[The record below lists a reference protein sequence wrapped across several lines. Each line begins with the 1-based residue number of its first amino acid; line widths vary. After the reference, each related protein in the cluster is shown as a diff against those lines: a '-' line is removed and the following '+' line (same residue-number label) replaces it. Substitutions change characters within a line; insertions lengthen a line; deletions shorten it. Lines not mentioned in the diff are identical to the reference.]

1 MINLIVNV
9 VTFKNRL
16 AIGRNGDLIFKLKD
30 DLQFFKN
37 ITTDNL
43 SQNSKLNKNI
53 VLMGRKTWFSIP
65 QKYRPLDGRINLVLT
80 NDPQLITPI
89 PKNLNSS
96 KSECYFITMDTF
108 WKIYKK
114 YTPNVFVIGG
124 SNIYNYFLKPNDEK
138 VIIDKIYLTDV
149 KTENG
154 SNVKFDKENEP
165 DTFINNF
172 DSKFKLIGYS
182 KKYFQ
187 DNLSYRILTYK
198 NTNVV
203 SEEQK
208 YLDYMKHIL
217 DNGNVRDDRTGTG
230 TISVFG
236 NQMKFD
242 ISQSIPLMTTKRVP
256 FKTIVSELLWMLR
269 GDTDAKIL
277 ERKGIKIWSGNTSR
291 EFLDKRGLEHYEEGI
306 LGAGY
311 GFQYRHF
318 GANYSQTFGDT
329 SKIDTSLIGGV
340 DQLKYVEDL
349 LKNDPF
355 SRRIM
360 ISAWNPPDFKKTA
373 LVPCFP
379 GGTLVLT
386 NNGYKNIENV
396 LLSDKLFTHKGNWKD
411 IVNLQQKEYNDEMYE
426 FQLMYNSKKI
436 KATKEHPFFVRNV
449 ERKKDGTIISYSK
462 EPYWCD
468 AKNITKNHIMCL
480 PINKS
485 NKIPEFNINKG
496 INQYKDDIINK
507 KIENKNEWFMLG
519 YFIGDGWINLKDR
532 ENKFNFVINKTQM
545 YVFEK
550 ISSIVHLT
558 FKNETE
564 SVTTYT
570 CSNKIWWEIIK
581 DFGHLAHNKKI
592 PEWVQD
598 APKEY
603 IEWFIEGYLAADGCK
618 TDKNYETYTTVSA
631 DLAYGLQR
639 LYAKL
644 KKMLS
649 VTYQIRPKTK
659 IIEGRTV
666 NQRNTYNMRL
676 VKISKRKYIKNVDDD
691 YINFPV
697 LKINKEI
704 KNTKVYNFEVVD
716 DNSYTVQNISV
727 HNCHYSIQFYVTEE
741 QNEKYLSCMFIMRS
755 SDGLLGLP
763 CNILGYSVLTYILAK
778 KYNMKP
784 KELVYISG
792 DGHIYQNH
800 VPMVKEQMT
809 RVPRPFPKL
818 KLDDSII
825 TKQWNEI
832 TEDDFEIIGY
842 HPYEAIKAPM
852 AI

>member
-1 MINLIVNV
+1 MINLIACVT
-9 VTFKNRL
+9 TFKNRL
-16 AIGRNGDLIFKLKD
+16 AIGRNGDLLFKLKD
-30 DLQFFKN
+30 DMKFFKN
-37 ITTDNL
+37 ITKDNL
-43 SQNSKLNKNI
+43 SQNSKLKKNV

-65 QKYRPLDGRINLVLT
+65 QKFRPLDGRINLVLT

-89 PKNLNSS
+89 PQNLNNSS
-96 KSECYFITMDTF
+96 SSFYFITMDTF

-124 SNIYNYFLKPNDEK
+124 SNIYNYFLNRREGAEALVDR
-138 VIIDKIYLTDV
+138 VYLTDV

-154 SNVKFDKENEP
+154 NNVKFDKESEP
-165 DTFINNF
+165 DTFMDHP

-182 KKYFQ
+182 EKYYQ

-198 NTNVV
+198 NTNVI
-203 SEEQK
+203 SEEHH

-373 LVPCFP
+373 LVPC
-379 GGTLVLT
+379 
-386 NNGYKNIENV
+386 
-396 LLSDKLFTHKGNWKD
+396 
-411 IVNLQQKEYNDEMYE
+411 
-426 FQLMYNSKKI
+426 
-436 KATKEHPFFVRNV
+436 
-449 ERKKDGTIISYSK
+449 
-462 EPYWCD
+462 
-468 AKNITKNHIMCL
+468 
-480 PINKS
+480 
-485 NKIPEFNINKG
+485 
-496 INQYKDDIINK
+496 
-507 KIENKNEWFMLG
+507 
-519 YFIGDGWINLKDR
+519 
-532 ENKFNFVINKTQM
+532 
-545 YVFEK
+545 
-550 ISSIVHLT
+550 
-558 FKNETE
+558 
-564 SVTTYT
+564 
-570 CSNKIWWEIIK
+570 
-581 DFGHLAHNKKI
+581 
-592 PEWVQD
+592 
-598 APKEY
+598 
-603 IEWFIEGYLAADGCK
+603 
-618 TDKNYETYTTVSA
+618 
-631 DLAYGLQR
+631 
-639 LYAKL
+639 
-644 KKMLS
+644 
-649 VTYQIRPKTK
+649 
-659 IIEGRTV
+659 
-666 NQRNTYNMRL
+666 
-676 VKISKRKYIKNVDDD
+676 
-691 YINFPV
+691 
-697 LKINKEI
+697 
-704 KNTKVYNFEVVD
+704 
-716 DNSYTVQNISV
+716 
-727 HNCHYSIQFYVTEE
+727 HYSIQFYVTEE

>member
-1 MINLIVNV
+1 MINIIVNV
-9 VTFKNRL
+9 TTFKNKL
-16 AIGRNGDLIFKLKD
+16 AIGRNGDLLFKLKD
-30 DLQFFKN
+30 DIKFFKN
-37 ITTDNL
+37 ITKDNL

-80 NDPQLITPI
+80 NDQQLITPMN
-89 PKNLNSS
+89 KNLDLS
-96 KSECYFITMDTF
+96 KSNSYFITMETF
-108 WKIYKK
+108 WKIYDK

-124 SNIYNYFLKPNDEK
+124 SNIYNYFLSNRLEEF
-138 VIIDKIYLTDV
+138 IDRIYLTDV

-154 SNVKFDKENEP
+154 SNVKFDKDNEP
-165 DTFINNF
+165 DTFMDDF
-172 DSKFKLIGYS
+172 SHKLIGYS
-182 KKYFQ
+182 EKYYQ

-198 NTNVV
+198 NQTN
-203 SEEQK
+203 SEEHK
-208 YLDYMKHIL
+208 YLDVMRHIL
-217 DNGNVRDDRTGTG
+217 DNGNQRINRTGIN
-230 TISVFG
+230 TIGIFG
-236 NQMKFD
+236 NQIKFD
-242 ISQSIPLMTTKRVP
+242 ISQSIPLMTTKRIP
-256 FKTIVSELLWMLR
+256 FKTIVEELLWMCR

-277 ERKGIKIWSGNTSR
+277 EKKGIKIWSDNTSR
-291 EFLDKRGLEHYEEGI
+291 EFLDKQNLQHYPVGV

-311 GFQYRHF
+311 GFQWRFF
-318 GANYSQTFGDT
+318 GAKYSSTFSDT
-329 SKIDTSLIGGV
+329 SKCDTSLIGGY
-340 DQLKYVEDL
+340 DQLKNVENL
-349 LKNDPF
+349 LQNDPF

-360 ISAWNPPDFKKTA
+360 ISAWNPSDFKNTA

-436 KATKEHPFFVRNV
+436 EATKEHPFFVRNV

-485 NKIPEFNINKG
+485 NKIPNFNINKG
-496 INQYKDDIINK
+496 INQYKNDIINK

-519 YFIGDGWINLKDR
+519 YFIGDGWINLKDG
-532 ENKFNFVINKTQM
+532 ENKFNFVINKTQT
-545 YVFEK
+545 YVFER
-550 ISSIVHLT
+550 ISSIVHLV

-564 SVTTYT
+564 NVTTYV

-618 TDKNYETYTTVSA
+618 TNKNYETYTTVSA

-639 LYAKL
+639 LYAKI

-676 VKISKRKYIKNVDDD
+676 VKTSKRKYIKNVDDD
-691 YINFPV
+691 YINFPI

-704 KNTKVYNFEVVD
+704 KNTKVYNFEVAD

-741 QNEKYLSCMFIMRS
+741 QNERYLSCMFIMRS
-755 SDGLLGLP
+755 SDFDTAA
-763 CNILGYSVLTYILAK
+763 CYNCTAYSLLTYILAK
-778 KYNMKP
+778 KYNLKP
-784 KELVYISG
+784 KELIFVSG
-792 DGHIYQNH
+792 DTHIYENH
-800 VPMVKEQMT
+800 IEQVKEQLSRTT
-809 RVPRPFPKL
+809 RSFPKV
-818 KLDDSII
+818 KLDDSILQKDWKDI
-825 TKQWNEI
+825 TV
-832 TEDDFEIIGY
+832 DDFELIGY
-842 HPYEAIKAPM
+842 FPHKYIPIKM
-852 AI
+852 AV